1 MQTIFIHG
9 FSGGGGRPLTPF
21 ARELGLDMS
30 TVELPD
36 MPGFRLADG
45 ILDAATLEDP
55 VAYSRLVEEKIM
67 KLRSGEKV
75 RLIAYSHGAI
85 PAFLVASRHE
95 DIVEQLIL
103 VAPASSVRRS
113 VKALPHITQWM
124 TSILGVD
131 RMITLMQSRPLV
143 DAVTMYGRKR
153 YWTREMFAQ
162 RLATRREESKQYNR
176 NMFHLMRQLV
186 TFQATCDDVHLKR
199 VPLTILCVTDD
210 EVVGADSISWFET
223 HADHVEVIS
232 SRGGHAIV
240 TVTPEKAAELL
251 KPTLETVS

>member
-21 ARELGLDMS
+21 ARDLGLDMS

-36 MPGFRLADG
+36 MPGFRLSDG
-45 ILDAATLEDP
+45 VLDATTLEDP

-67 KLRSGEKV
+67 KLRDGEKI
-75 RLIAYSHGAI
+75 RLVAYSHGAI
-85 PAFLVASRHE
+85 PAFLIASRHE
-95 DIVEQLIL
+95 DIVAQLIL

-113 VKALPHITQWM
+113 VKALPHLTQWM
-124 TSILGVD
+124 TRVLGVE

-153 YWTREMFAQ
+153 YWTQEMFAQ
-162 RLATRREESKQYNR
+162 RLAVRREESKQYNR
-176 NMFHLMRQLV
+176 NMFHLMKQLV
-186 TFQATCDDVHLKR
+186 TFQTVCDDVQLEQ
-199 VPLTILCVTDD
+199 VPLTVLCVTDD
-210 EVVGADSISWFET
+210 EVVGADSISWFES
-223 HADHVEVIS
+223 HARHVDVVS

-240 TVTPEKAAELL
+240 TVTPEKAAKLL
-251 KPTLETVS
+251 RPVLK